1 MDDLENQKNISFLNN
16 YPEFDEGIILS
27 SMKKQNAVEKV
38 RWGYKSRPLPDGKPV
53 PTAVFHGIS
62 QVCSEKMLTNLVE
75 QIELGTS

>member
-1 MDDLENQKNISFLNN
+1 
-16 YPEFDEGIILS
+16 
-27 SMKKQNAVEKV
+27 MKKQNAVEKV
-38 RWGYKSRPLPDGKPV
+38 RWGYKSRPLPDGNPV